1 MKLSDYAKQQGVSY
15 RTAHRMWKRGELKGR
30 QLSTGT
36 ILIDTNS
43 QVEGVIV
50 YARVSSAEN
59 KSNLDSQALRVER
72 YCIARG
78 YKIVGVVKEI
88 GSGVNDSRKKLI
100 KVFERDDYNLIVC
113 EHKDRLSRVGFN
125 YIKVL
130 LNQTGKDVE
139 VINEAREEQE
149 DLMQDFISIIT
160 SFCAAECS
168 GRQADDFKSSEP
180 ATRIYGLRRQKRR
193 TECLIKCLEDSNNET
208 G

>member
-1 MKLSDYAKQQGVSY
+1 MKLSDYAKQYGISY

-36 ILIDTNS
+36 ILLDTS
-43 QVEGVIV
+43 SPVEGVII

-78 YKIVGVVKEI
+78 YKIVGIVKEV
-88 GSGVNDSRKKLI
+88 GSGVNDSRKKLV
-100 KVFERDDYNLIVC
+100 KMLQRDDYHLIVC
-113 EHKDRLSRVGFN
+113 EHKDRLTRVGFN

-130 LNQTGKDVE
+130 LNQAGKDVE
-139 VINEAREEQE
+139 VINEAREEKD

-160 SFCAAECS
+160 SFCA
-168 GRQADDFKSSEP
+168 
-180 ATRIYGLRRQKRR
+180 RIYGMRRQKRK
-193 TECLIKCLEDSNNET
+193 TECIIKCLENGKNEA

>member
-1 MKLSDYAKQQGVSY
+1 MGMKLSDYAKQHGISY

-36 ILIDTNS
+36 ILIDTS
-43 QVEGVIV
+43 SPVEGVII

-78 YKIVGVVKEI
+78 YKIVGIVKEV
-88 GSGVNDSRKKLI
+88 GSGVNDSRKKLV
-100 KVFERDDYNLIVC
+100 KMLQRDDYHLIVC
-113 EHKDRLSRVGFN
+113 EHKERLTRVGFN

-130 LNQTGKDVE
+130 LNQAGKDVE
-139 VINEAREEQE
+139 VINKAREEKE

-160 SFCAAECS
+160 SFCA
-168 GRQADDFKSSEP
+168 
-180 ATRIYGLRRQKRR
+180 RIYGMRRQKRK
-193 TECLIKCLEDSNNET
+193 TECIIKCLENGENEA

>member
-1 MKLSDYAKQQGVSY
+1 MKLSDYAKQQGISY

-36 ILIDTNS
+36 ILIDPNTP
-43 QVEGVIV
+43 VEGAIV

-59 KSNLDSQALRVER
+59 KSNLESQALRVEQ

-78 YKIVGVVKEI
+78 YRIVGIVKEV

-100 KVFERDDYNLIVC
+100 EVFERDDYNLIVC
-113 EHKDRLSRVGFN
+113 EHEDRLTRIGFN

-130 LNQTGKDVE
+130 LNSQGKDVE
-139 VINEAREEQE
+139 VINQAREEKE

-160 SFCAAECS
+160 SFC
-168 GRQADDFKSSEP
+168 
-180 ATRIYGLRRQKRR
+180 TRIYGLRKQKRK
-193 TECLIKCLEDSNNET
+193 TECIIKCLEKEQNKAN
-208 G
+208 

>member
-36 ILIDTNS
+36 ILINTS
-43 QVEGVIV
+43 SSVEGVII

-72 YCIARG
+72 YCVAKG
-78 YKIVGVVKEI
+78 YKIVGIVKEI

-100 KVFERDDYNLIVC
+100 KTLQRDDYHLIVC
-113 EHKDRLSRVGFN
+113 EHKDRLTRVGFN
-125 YIKVL
+125 YIKIL
-130 LNQTGKDVE
+130 LNQLGKDVE
-139 VINEAREEQE
+139 VINEAREEKE

-160 SFCAAECS
+160 SFCA
-168 GRQADDFKSSEP
+168 
-180 ATRIYGLRRQKRR
+180 RIYGLRRQKRR
-193 TECLIKCLEDSNNET
+193 TECLIKCLEESEK
-208 G
+208 

>member
-36 ILIDTNS
+36 ILIDTNT

-100 KVFERDDYNLIVC
+100 NFSD
-113 EHKDRLSRVGFN
+113 
-125 YIKVL
+125 
-130 LNQTGKDVE
+130 Q
-139 VINEAREEQE
+139 
-149 DLMQDFISIIT
+149 
-160 SFCAAECS
+160 
-168 GRQADDFKSSEP
+168 
-180 ATRIYGLRRQKRR
+180 
-193 TECLIKCLEDSNNET
+193 
-208 G
+208 

>member
-1 MKLSDYAKQQGVSY
+1 MVD
-15 RTAHRMWKRGELKGR
+15 T
-30 QLSTGT
+30 ST
-36 ILIDTNS
+36 S
-43 QVEGVIV
+43 VEGAIV

-78 YKIVGVVKEI
+78 YKIVGIVKEV

-100 KVFERDDYNLIVC
+100 KLFERDDYNLIVC
-113 EHKDRLSRVGFN
+113 EHKDRLTRVGFN

-130 LNQTGKDVE
+130 LNQAGKDVE

-160 SFCAAECS
+160 SFCA
-168 GRQADDFKSSEP
+168 
-180 ATRIYGLRRQKRR
+180 RIYGLRRQKRR
-193 TECLIKCLEDSNNET
+193 TECLIKCLEDSDREA

>member
-1 MKLSDYAKQQGVSY
+1 MKLSDYAKQQGISY

-36 ILIDTNS
+36 ILIDTS
-43 QVEGVIV
+43 TTVEGAIV

-59 KSNLDSQALRVER
+59 KSNLESQALRVEQ

-78 YKIVGVVKEI
+78 YRIVGIVKEV

-113 EHKDRLSRVGFN
+113 EHKDRLTRVGFN

-130 LNQTGKDVE
+130 LNSQGKDVE
-139 VINEAREEQE
+139 VINEAREERE

-160 SFCAAECS
+160 SFCA
-168 GRQADDFKSSEP
+168 
-180 ATRIYGLRRQKRR
+180 RIYGLRRQKRR
-193 TECLIKCLEDSNNET
+193 TECIIKCLENQQNEAS
-208 G
+208 

>member
-30 QLSTGT
+30 QLPTGT
-36 ILIDTNS
+36 ILIDTFS
-43 QVEGVIV
+43 PIEGVII

-72 YCIARG
+72 YCIAKG
-78 YKIVGVVKEI
+78 YRIVEIVKEV

-100 KVFERDDYNLIVC
+100 KVLRRNDYHLIVC
-113 EHKDRLSRVGFN
+113 EHKDRLTRVGFN

-139 VINEAREEQE
+139 VINEVREEKE

-160 SFCAAECS
+160 SFCA
-168 GRQADDFKSSEP
+168 
-180 ATRIYGLRRQKRR
+180 RIYGLRRQKRR
-193 TECLIKCLEDSNNET
+193 TECMIKCLEEGKNET
-208 G
+208 S

>member
-1 MKLSDYAKQQGVSY
+1 MKLSDYAKQQGISY

-36 ILIDTNS
+36 ILVDTS
-43 QVEGVIV
+43 TPVEGAIV

-78 YKIVGVVKEI
+78 YKIVGVIKEV

-130 LNQTGKDVE
+130 LNQAGKDVE

-149 DLMQDFISIIT
+149 ELMSDFVSIIT
-160 SFCAAECS
+160 SFCA
-168 GRQADDFKSSEP
+168 
-180 ATRIYGLRRQKRR
+180 RIYGLRRQKRR
-193 TECLIKCLEDSNNET
+193 TECLIKCLEDGSDEAS
-208 G
+208 